1 MVAMERGLWSSEKP
15 PLCSKLISVLKTSH
29 IWFNTHSFNVI
40 DLFERYERFQFQ
52 FNLLVG
58 GEDEDEERERRE
70 RPPISY
76 ATEQHHPLE
85 FDHIHASNVME
96 VELLEE
102 EAARN
107 I

>member
-1 MVAMERGLWSSEKP
+1 M
-15 PLCSKLISVLKTSH
+15 LKTSH
-29 IWFNTHSFNVI
+29 ILFNTHSFNVI

-76 ATEQHHPLE
+76 PAHQHHPLE
-85 FDHIHASNVME
+85 FGHIHTLNVIDMGLFE
-96 VELLEE
+96 GK
-102 EAARN
+102 AARKVE
-107 I
+107 